1 MLRSAVA
8 WIDRFGLWPVIVG
21 AGVVIAAYISGI
33 AGLYWKFPLWDQLA
47 ILVGLALILVWAI
60 SRVVKR
66 LVRPSAQELQTE
78 VHNLTMR
85 GLGFG
90 RAASE
95 GGPDWDRWTEDMVA
109 FFALHGTA
117 AERTHLATVFVM
129 GSDQR
134 TRIQASVST
143 LAVIGHRLEQR

>member
-8 WIDRFGLWPVIVG
+8 WIDRLRLWPV
-21 AGVVIAAYISGI
+21 VIAIAALVAAYVSGF
-33 AGLYWKFPLWDQLA
+33 AGLYWRFPVWDQV
-47 ILVGLALILVWAI
+47 IVLIAGAVLLIWI
-60 SRVVKR
+60 FSRVVKR
-66 LVRPSAQELQTE
+66 LVRPSAAELQTE
-78 VHNLTMR
+78 VHNLTML
-85 GLGFG
+85 GLIFG

-117 AERTHLATVFVM
+117 AERTHLATVFMM

-143 LAVIGHRLEQR
+143 LARIGNRLEQ